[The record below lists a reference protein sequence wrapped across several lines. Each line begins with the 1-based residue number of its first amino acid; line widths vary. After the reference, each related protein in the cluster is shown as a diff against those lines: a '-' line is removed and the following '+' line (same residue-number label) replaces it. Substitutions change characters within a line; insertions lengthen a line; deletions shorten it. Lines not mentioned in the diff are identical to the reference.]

1 MCRAPPLGAGYK
13 AVENGGP
20 AVLHRATLHGRR
32 VCRTVGFTP
41 GLFNL
46 CFGQRASLL
55 SLPRLVS
62 QHGCQGKALGC
73 VDHVDAEDSLLGHG
87 DTYP

>member
-1 MCRAPPLGAGYK
+1 MPCAPLGAGGE

-20 AVLHRATLHGRR
+20 AVLHRATRHGRR
-32 VCRTVGFTP
+32 VCHAVGFTP

-55 SLPRLVS
+55 SLPHLVS
-62 QHGCQGKALGC
+62 QHGCQGEARGC